1 MLCSIVMCVSEGCV
15 VLQQNP
21 TAAGFGGRAFEVSD
35 LDSDSVY
42 CLLSSPFHQ
51 VSQFKCL
58 AGCCWAFEIERHS
71 VGLWGH
77 VTASA

>member
-1 MLCSIVMCVSEGCV
+1 MLCSSVTYASESCV

-21 TAAGFGGRAFEVSD
+21 TAAGFGGRAFEISD

-51 VSQFKCL
+51 VSQ
-58 AGCCWAFEIERHS
+58 
-71 VGLWGH
+71 VNP
-77 VTASA
+77 

>member
-1 MLCSIVMCVSEGCV
+1 MGFLSWALMT
-15 VLQQNP
+15 LLQNP

-51 VSQFKCL
+51 V
-58 AGCCWAFEIERHS
+58 RPP
-71 VGLWGH
+71 
-77 VTASA
+77 